1 MASSDL
7 RFNRNEQRLTE
18 VELQKALGSTWLNLS
33 LKSNEQCL
41 VEAKTNH
48 RQLNLRLF
56 TADSDMQ
63 DNCYHAVQRLYFM
76 QVTRVYLKYDYRRR
90 QDKKGRQ
97 LPTQFNACTSMQVT
111 RVVCIKYDYRRRQHK
126 KGRQLLTCS
135 STPLHHTR
143 VHFKLYIMGCL
154 SSPTSIAHYQRSRG
168 SNI

>member
-1 MASSDL
+1 MRSAWLKLS
-7 RFNRNEQRLTE
+7 RK
-18 VELQKALGSTWLNLS
+18 KALGSTWLNLS

-76 QVTRVYLKYDYRRR
+76 QLTIVYLKYDFRRR

-111 RVVCIKYDYRRRQHK
+111 EVVCIKFDYRRRQDK
-126 KGRQLLTCS
+126 KGRQLLSRS
-135 STPLHHTR
+135 STPFHQTR
-143 VHFKLYIMGCL
+143 VQCKLYIMGCL
-154 SSPTSIAHYQRSRG
+154 SSPTSIAHY
-168 SNI
+168 

>member
-1 MASSDL
+1 MCSKLLWKVFLFDNKRTAKEWQVLIWD
-7 RFNRNEQRLTE
+7 LTE
-18 VELQKALGSTWLNLS
+18 MSSAWLKLSCKKALGSTWLNLG

-63 DNCYHAVQRLYFM
+63 NNCYHAVQRLYFM
-76 QVTRVYLKYDYRRR
+76 QVTIVVYIEYDYRRK
-90 QDKKGRQ
+90 QD
-97 LPTQFNACTSMQVT
+97 N
-111 RVVCIKYDYRRRQHK
+111 
-126 KGRQLLTCS
+126 KGRQLLTRS
-135 STPLHHTR
+135 STPFHQTR
-143 VHFKLYIMGCL
+143 VHFKLYIRGCL